1 MKGRA
6 PASTNRKEYPMS
18 DNLIHSAFTVERIY
32 PASIDRVFACF
43 ADTEKL
49 RRWLVEGEG
58 WTIDAFSNNFEVLG
72 FQRSLFRW
80 QGGPQISNDGIYH
93 EIVEKERIIT
103 SYSMAMEGKIF
114 SVSLLTTE
122 FKEQDG
128 GTLLTLT
135 EQGTYMGDENSAAN
149 REEGFRG
156 LLDKLGEEIATNG

>member
-1 MKGRA
+1 M
-6 PASTNRKEYPMS
+6 T
-18 DNLIHSAFTVERIY
+18 DNLVHSAFTIERHY
-32 PASIDRVFACF
+32 PASVEKVFACF

-58 WTIDAFSNNFEVLG
+58 WTIDGFTNDFSVLG
-72 FQRSLFRW
+72 MQRSLFRW

-93 EIVEKERIIT
+93 EIVDNERIIT

-114 SVSLLTTE
+114 SVSLLTQTFE
-122 FKEQDG
+122 AKDG

-135 EQGTYMGDENSAAN
+135 EQGTYMGDESAVAN

-156 LLDKLGEEIATNG
+156 LLDKLGEEVARG